1 MKIKYILIFC
11 LLIVMIYGIALGDFL
26 ETWRNGATLCT
37 SCIGLN

>member
-1 MKIKYILIFC
+1 MNIKYLLIIL
-11 LLIVMIYGIALGDFL
+11 LLIVMVFGIALGDYL